1 MDRHHHT
8 FIINLDVYNL
18 IMVVCIAITIIRQA
32 SPEFILVIE
41 IEFDNIFRHFIIVTL
56 EVFISIILMGFIADI
71 YLRILAD
78 IAREF
83 IVYIVKGFI

>member
-1 MDRHHHT
+1 
-8 FIINLDVYNL
+8 
-18 IMVVCIAITIIRQA
+18 
-32 SPEFILVIE
+32 
-41 IEFDNIFRHFIIVTL
+41 
-56 EVFISIILMGFIADI
+56 MGFIADI